1 MNTDINNVKTYI
13 YRFFKFS
20 EAGFE
25 EFKPRLK
32 FEPGLNYGHGST

>member
-13 YRFFKFS
+13 YRFFNFS

-25 EFKPRLK
+25 EFKPQLK
-32 FEPGLNYGHGST
+32 LSRGSTMVGST